1 MPTSYNQA
9 GISYNASIPYN
20 GVAPVPPFL
29 MPMSGP
35 GGFGLGCA
43 DSYDV
48 FIGERGGR
56 QLVLSVPFTSLEW
69 GRSLDDTSSATVRMR
84 ADGPAFTEC
93 CEGLADVD
101 AWSHEL
107 CIYRNHRRVWAGPL
121 TTIDYGDGSE
131 VTLPAKDLSAWLDRR
146 RLHDTHNDEDAPLLE
161 VAVAYIDD
169 ALSVDNSMGL
179 ITHVFDDPTGA
190 TVTRKLK
197 ARENKMCLPEL
208 GQLADVDLDWVVIDR
223 VMYLAVGEIPA
234 VPFTTLTDSHFR
246 KIAGLVRDGDNLVT
260 DQIIT
265 GQGTG
270 SDGPA
275 VQGSAV
281 VDDDVRDRYGV
292 HERVVAEDD
301 IRTERRATKAAQT
314 RIDLFGEP
322 VNRFTGGQ
330 LDTEFPLTID
340 QLVPG
345 TVMATRLTQQ
355 CLDVTGPYR
364 LAAVSASFDGKTE
377 QVSVTMEPEGS
388 TT

>member
-1 MPTSYNQA
+1 MGTDYNA
-9 GISYNASIPYN
+9 PISYNSTIPYN
-20 GVAPVPPFL
+20 GTAPVPPFL
-29 MPMSGP
+29 MPMSAP

-43 DSYDV
+43 ESYDV

-56 QLVLSVPFTSLEW
+56 QLTLSVPFSSLDW
-69 GRSLDDTSSATVRMR
+69 GRSLDDTSDASVKMR
-84 ADGPAFTEC
+84 ADGDAFSEC
-93 CEGLADVD
+93 CRGLAEVD

-121 TTIDYGDGSE
+121 TILDFGDGSE
-131 VTLPAKDLSAWLDRR
+131 VTLQGKDLSAWLDRR
-146 RLHDTHNDEDAPLLE
+146 RLHDTHNDEDVPLLE
-161 VAVAYIDD
+161 VADSYIAD
-169 ALSVDNSMGL
+169 ALSVDNTMGL
-179 ITHVFDDPTGA
+179 VTHAFDDPTGA
-190 TVTRKLK
+190 TVTRKVK

-246 KIAGLVRDGDNLVT
+246 AITGLVRDGGNLVT
-260 DQIIT
+260 DQIVT

-275 VQGSAV
+275 VQGTATAV
-281 VDDDVRDRYGV
+281 DATRDFYGV
-292 HERVVAEDD
+292 HERVASEDD

-314 RIDLFGEP
+314 RLDLFGEP
-322 VNRFTGGQ
+322 VNRFSGGQ
-330 LDTEFPLTID
+330 LDTEFPLTVD

-355 CLDVTGPYR
+355 CLDVSGSYR
-364 LAAVSASFDGKTE
+364 LVGVSASFDGKTE
-377 QVSVTMEPEGS
+377 QVNVTMEPEG
-388 TT
+388 TTT